1 MIRKKEILFLLLLL
15 AATVF
20 LCCRKSSPVRGIE
33 LDVDFSESP
42 LTDRL
47 FTDIHYTW
55 RIKHNFK
62 RIDQDLVAFVHFW
75 HRSNLIFHDNHRPE
89 IPVSTWEPGQEYT
102 YTRRV
107 YLPPFIDALDPEF
120 RGKEILKLSIGL
132 AFPQDKSGKPLKKV
146 YEKKLNVFP
155 PPPGT
160 PEIVYDDGWFDFE
173 IDPDTSLKRWRWT
186 AKEAKCVIDN
196 PHRDALL
203 VIKGGV
209 KKDVFRDQKV
219 IFRINDSVL
228 DEFIPK
234 KDYFE
239 KHYGISKEMLGV
251 EDRFSLVI
259 STDRIFIP
267 ASVNPASKDERELGI
282 QVSFIYFR

>member
-1 MIRKKEILFLLLLL
+1 MIRKKEILFFILLLSV
-15 AATVF
+15 TVF
-20 LCCRKSSPVRGIE
+20 HSCQKNSPIRGIE

-62 RIDQDLVAFVHFW
+62 GIDQDLSAFVHFW
-75 HRSNLIFHDNHRPE
+75 HRSNLIFHDNHRPD
-89 IPVSTWEPGQEYT
+89 IPVSTWELGQEYT
-102 YTRRV
+102 YTRRI

-120 RGKEILKLSIGL
+120 RGKEILTLSIGL
-132 AFPQDKSGKPLKKV
+132 SFPQDKSGKPLKKI

-155 PPPGT
+155 PPSDT
-160 PEIVYDDGWFDFE
+160 PEIVYDNGWFDFE

-186 AKEAKCVIDN
+186 AQEAKCVIDN

-203 VIKGGV
+203 VIRGGV
-209 KKDVFRDQKV
+209 RKDVFRDQEV
-219 IFRINDSVL
+219 IFRIDDFIL

-234 KDYFE
+234 KNSFE
-239 KHYGISKEMLGV
+239 KHYRINKEMLGG
-251 EDRFSLVI
+251 EDRFLLVI
-259 STDRIFIP
+259 STDKVFIP
-267 ASVNPASKDERELGI
+267 ARIDPASKDERELGI
-282 QVSFIYFR
+282 QISFIYFR